1 MDWRTRKQLTILA
14 IVFGVFFIVVGF
26 VVYSIVNQPGTCADD
41 KRNQGEEDIDCGGP
55 CAPCAFKQQ
64 KPVEVFFAR
73 FVEVRPKNYD
83 IVAEIQNPNEHLAA
97 NPLIYRVQL
106 FDDAGAEVGRREN
119 ITYLYPNDRI
129 YIIESN
135 FVTERTVVRAVATVL
150 DKESTWQFTNDIH
163 PEITLGDKK
172 YDVVKI
178 DTQEMGHVSAELVNR
193 ESFGYQNVDVRVAL
207 LNADENIIGAA
218 KTVLSKVAPGEE
230 RKIEFTWP
238 RSFNGVVSR
247 IEMEARA
254 NGLESGNIF
263 LP

>member
-1 MDWRTRKQLTILA
+1 MDWRTRKQLTIVA
-14 IVFGVFFIVVGF
+14 IVFGVVAVFIIGIS
-26 VVYSIVNQPGTCADD
+26 YYILYRSGSCIDNKKNQ
-41 KRNQGEEDIDCGGP
+41 REEDVDCGGP
-55 CAPCAFKQQ
+55 CLPCAFKYQQ
-64 KPVEVFFAR
+64 PVEVFYAR
-73 FVEVRPKNYD
+73 CIQVRPKNYD
-83 IVAEIQNPNEHLAA
+83 IVAEVQNPNDHLAA

-178 DTQEMGHVSAELVNR
+178 DTQEMGHVSSELVNR
-193 ESFGYQNVDVRVAL
+193 ESFGYQNVDVRVAIL
-207 LNADENIIGAA
+207 DADENIIGVA

-230 RKIEFTWP
+230 IKIEFTWP